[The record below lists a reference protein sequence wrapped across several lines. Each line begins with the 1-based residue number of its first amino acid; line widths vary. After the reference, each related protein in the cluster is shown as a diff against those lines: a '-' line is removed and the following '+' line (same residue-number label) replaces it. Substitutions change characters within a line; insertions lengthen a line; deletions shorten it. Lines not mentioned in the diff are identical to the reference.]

1 MSKKITVSQLK
12 PGMYITDV
20 GSDWMTHPF
29 FRQQFQVKDE
39 HVIER
44 LVKAGIHE
52 VYIDPNRGLDVAD
65 APSAQEVQQSLETE
79 LVRLVSGSSGH
90 MPAVALKEAA
100 ADAQR
105 VYEEATR
112 IIRGVMHDVRLGRQV
127 QGADVEPAVQDI
139 TSTIIQNR
147 DALLSLCRVKT
158 KDNYTFQH
166 SVSVG
171 ALEVTFCRA
180 LGLDVETTRL
190 AGIGGLLH
198 DIGKICVPDEI
209 LNKPARLTED
219 EFQTMKRHVIEGKR
233 VLEEADQIDPLSIQI
248 AYEHHER
255 TDGSGYP
262 EGRRGSEISLLGRM
276 AAICDVYDALTSER
290 VYHRPMLPH
299 EALRK
304 IYEWSKFHFDPQLV
318 HQFVRIIGIYPVGT
332 LVLLRSGRI
341 GVVVEQSEQ
350 SLLTPR
356 VRVFYHSVQQAAIP
370 PMDIDLSRPMGHGGA
385 DEIVAPADPDAW
397 GLDWT
402 KSLGLTF
409 WAR

>member
-1 MSKKITVSQLK
+1 MPKKISVSQLK
-12 PGMYITDV
+12 SGMYITDV

-29 FRQQFQVKDE
+29 FRQQFLIKEDQV
-39 HVIER
+39 IQR
-44 LVKAGIHE
+44 LIKAGIHE
-52 VYIDPNRGLDVAD
+52 VYIDPDRGLDVVD
-65 APSAQEVQQSLETE
+65 APSEKEVQQSIETE
-79 LVRLVSGSSGH
+79 LVRLASRVSGH
-90 MPAVALKEAA
+90 TPVVALGEAA
-100 ADAQR
+100 LDAQK
-105 VYEEATR
+105 VYDEATR
-112 IIRGVMHDVRLGRQV
+112 IIRGIMHDVRLGRQV
-127 QGADVEPAVQDI
+127 QGEDVEPAVRNI
-139 TSTIIQNR
+139 TATIIQNR

-180 LGLDVETTRL
+180 LGLDPETTRL

-198 DIGKICVPDEI
+198 DIGKICIPDEI
-209 LNKPARLTED
+209 LNKPGRLTED
-219 EFQTMKRHVIEGKR
+219 EFSAMKRHVVEGKR
-233 VLEEADQIDPLSIQI
+233 ILEEADQIDPVSIQV

-255 TDGSGYP
+255 ADGSGYP
-262 EGRRGSEISLLGRM
+262 EGRRGTDISLLGRM

-290 VYHRPMLPH
+290 VYHRPMMPN

-304 IYEWSKFHFDPQLV
+304 IFEWSKFHFDAELV

-356 VRVFYHSVQQAAIP
+356 VRVFYDSVHQVAIP
-370 PMDIDLSRPMGHGGA
+370 TADIDLSRPMGHGGA
-385 DEIVAPADPDAW
+385 DEVAGPADPDAW

-402 KSLGLTF
+402 KSMGSTF
-409 WAR
+409 WTP